1 MSEND
6 KLVIMFLGID
16 LFASSAFGNWM
27 NSFQAGLFCFLFV
40 IILAI
45 IFGDKK

>member
-6 KLVIMFLGID
+6 KLVITLLVID
-16 LFASSAFGNWM
+16 FFASAAFGNWM
-27 NSFQAGLFCFLFV
+27 QSFQAGLFCFLFV
-40 IILAI
+40 IILAM

>member
-6 KLVIMFLGID
+6 KLAIVFLGID
-16 LFASSAFGNWM
+16 FFASLSFGNWM
-27 NSFQAGLFCFLFV
+27 QSFQAGLFCFLFV
-40 IILAI
+40 IILAM